1 MCDSSCVFLVSCS
14 LVQALSHFR
23 PTKVFLQCKTRKERA
38 RVFDSCSVSDMYIAF
53 ASHFPDLPFTPW
65 WSEFFQFTN
74 WMWKGCQQFSVGRL
88 CKEIWCVCY
97 WWIWEF
103 LLFVYVICLPA
114 FADCWLIYSLQI
126 WMAHL
131 FLWSFSQFCHI
142 FCVKNCLGY
151 FSFGNWNAEEQK

>member
-65 WSEFFQFTN
+65 WSEFLQFTN
-74 WMWKGCQQFSVGRL
+74 WMWKGWQQFSVGRL
-88 CKEIWCVCY
+88 CKGIWCVCY
-97 WWIWEF
+97 CSDSF
-103 LLFVYVICLPA
+103 CCLFMSYVFC
-114 FADCWLIYSLQI
+114 FCWLPTYIFIADVDGTFVLVE
-126 WMAHL
+126 L
-131 FLWSFSQFCHI
+131 FSILSYI
-142 FCVKNCLGY
+142 LY
-151 FSFGNWNAEEQK
+151 